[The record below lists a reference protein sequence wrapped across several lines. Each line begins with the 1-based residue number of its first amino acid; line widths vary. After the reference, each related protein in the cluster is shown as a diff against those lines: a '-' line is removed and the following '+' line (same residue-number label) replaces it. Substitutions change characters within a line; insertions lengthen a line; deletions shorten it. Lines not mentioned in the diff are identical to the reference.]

1 MEAKPDI
8 DELNSKFKKTVLNF
22 NSHCNYSNIENINFK
37 NKFSVASFNIRSL
50 DKNGHKLT
58 NLLNLS
64 NNMPDI
70 IALSEVWSNL
80 NNYTLQ
86 GFHPLIVETRKDK
99 RGGGVG
105 LLFKN

>member
-1 MEAKPDI
+1 
-8 DELNSKFKKTVLNF
+8 
-22 NSHCNYSNIENINFK
+22 
-37 NKFSVASFNIRSL
+37 
-50 DKNGHKLT
+50 
-58 NLLNLS
+58 
-64 NNMPDI
+64 MPDI

-105 LLFKN
+105 LLFKNELQPKKIS